1 MVWIVLAAVALV
13 SLIHTIPVPFLLD
26 DMAGDRSVWHMPRT
40 PPATVYLTFDD
51 GPNPSTTP
59 ELLDLLSHEGVP
71 ATFFIID
78 AHVTED
84 TAPLVTRMAADGHA
98 VALHSG
104 RRWDLL
110 RSPATL
116 ARRLTEAAD
125 HVEALAGT
133 RPCRAFR
140 PHAGWRSRAMYAA
153 LERIDHRLVGWG
165 WMLWDADPFRKRSA
179 SRAVARIVPRVR
191 GGDILVRHDGDESAP
206 RAPQTHTVDAT
217 RGIVSA
223 LRARGFAFGTICG
236 APSDEEQPP
245 WR

>member
-1 MVWIVLAAVALV
+1 MMWIVLAALGLV
-13 SLIHTIPVPFLLD
+13 SLVHTIPAPFLLD
-26 DMAGDRSVWHMPRT
+26 AMARERSVWHMPRT
-40 PPATVYLTFDD
+40 PPPTAYLTFDD
-51 GPNPSTTP
+51 GPNPATTP
-59 ELLDLLSHEGVP
+59 ELLDLLSQEGVA

-84 TAPLVTRMAADGHA
+84 TAPLVRRMHADGHA

-104 RRWDLL
+104 RRWDLV

-140 PHAGWRSRAMYAA
+140 PHAGWRSRAMYAG
-153 LERIDHRLVGWG
+153 LEQIDHRLVGWG

-179 SRAVARIVPRVR
+179 ARTVARIVPRVR
-191 GGDILVRHDGDESAP
+191 GGDILVMHDGDESAP
-206 RAPQTHTVDAT
+206 RAPQAHTVDAT
-217 RGIVSA
+217 RAIVSA
-223 LRARGFAFGTICG
+223 LRARGFSFGTICE
-236 APSDEEQPP
+236 A
-245 WR
+245 R